1 MQVEVRG
8 AQFNRLME
16 HLCLLIVHLP
26 GFTAY
31 GCKVWLRGE
40 GKRKKCL
47 STDPTPLR
55 PHFYIIKFIIK
66 IALNFEIIV

>member
-31 GCKVWLRGE
+31 GCKVWLRGR
-40 GKRKKCL
+40 GKTKEL
-47 STDPTPLR
+47 TFGGPGS
-55 PHFYIIKFIIK
+55 
-66 IALNFEIIV
+66 FEASFLFHHNYNQNCV